1 MDRAA
6 KVVDRTDKMT
16 DRTAKVVDRIDKAT
30 DSKKH
35 RAVAAAT
42 LHNAFAQSKHVAAAT
57 LHNAFAQSKHVAA
70 ASLSRKKHLLLP
82 LRFRAKNICCC
93 RFAFAQKTSVGPSGS
108 TDAPGN
114 RPVGKEINLTLL

>member
-1 MDRAA
+1 MSKSWIEPAKRRIEIRAMDRAA
-6 KVVDRTDKMT
+6 KVVDRTDKMM

-42 LHNAFAQSKHVAAAT
+42 LHNAFAQSKHVAAA
-57 LHNAFAQSKHVAA
+57 
-70 ASLSRKKHLLLP
+70 SLSRKKHLL
-82 LRFRAKNICCC
+82 
-93 RFAFAQKTSVGPSGS
+93 AQAAHRMP
-108 TDAPGN
+108 PGN